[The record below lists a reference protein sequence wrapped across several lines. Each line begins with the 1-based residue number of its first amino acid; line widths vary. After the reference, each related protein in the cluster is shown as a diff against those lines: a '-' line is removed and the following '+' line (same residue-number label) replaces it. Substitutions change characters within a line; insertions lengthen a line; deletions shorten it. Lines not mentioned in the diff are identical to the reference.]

1 MEKEMIAVRLRIVY
15 HISLYRIGDGPMDRT
30 LAVHITGDG
39 YRIVSLK
46 HGSCAVSSLRAL
58 KL

>member
-1 MEKEMIAVRLRIVY
+1 MDINAFAGVYRRLSQWAI
-15 HISLYRIGDGPMDRT
+15 IFICT

-46 HGSCAVSSLRAL
+46 HGSCAVS
-58 KL
+58 